1 MNQLAEALK
10 ERTMRFA
17 LRIVR
22 FCRMLPDTW
31 EGRHVS
37 DQLFR
42 SGTSVAAN

>member
-17 LRIVR
+17 VRIVR